1 MYVRKSTGSKR
12 GNSEI
17 IVKFEKYWKL
27 KKCYKANYVIEH
39 DFAFKRSY
47 L

>member
-1 MYVRKSTGSKR
+1 MYARTCTDSKR

-27 KKCYKANYVIEH
+27 NKCCKANHVIEH
-39 DFAFKRSY
+39 DFIFKRSY